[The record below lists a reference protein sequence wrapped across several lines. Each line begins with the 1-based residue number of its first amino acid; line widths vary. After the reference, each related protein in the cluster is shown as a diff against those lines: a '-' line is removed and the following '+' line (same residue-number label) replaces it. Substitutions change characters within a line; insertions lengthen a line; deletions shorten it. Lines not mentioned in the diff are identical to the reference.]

1 MPAAILSAFVLA
13 YFSSML
19 EWHVC
24 LYISKFRS
32 MYWNMSYGSLV
43 NSSLYNLT
51 GKDTT
56 LSYFFF
62 PVSTK
67 ISFSNLSLIL
77 IIYNI

>member
-1 MPAAILSAFVLA
+1 MQDAILSAFVLA

-19 EWHVC
+19 EWLVC

-56 LSYFFF
+56 LSYWFVLYCLQILFNLCMF
-62 PVSTK
+62 VSG
-67 ISFSNLSLIL
+67 L
-77 IIYNI
+77 